1 MEIKIGRVTIGDN
14 HPCCI
19 IAECCQNH
27 LGSMAFAL
35 EMARQAQVCGAQI
48 AKFQHFPA
56 SDIRRHKRS
65 LTIEEHKR
73 LKEFCDHIGITYL
86 CTPFSIECAQELNDI
101 GVEGFKVRS
110 RESSDDIFIDEIR
123 AFWKPIIISQ
133 KKHWFSPNASQWT
146 MIVDE
151 LEFVKYSL
159 GFSCHSPNIYKAL
172 AAVALGAKVIEKHVI
187 WEKKQICPDQFQSID
202 FNQLKEMIKA
212 IREIEDA
219 M

>member
-1 MEIKIGRVTIGDN
+1 MEVKIGRVTIGDD

-27 LGSMAFAL
+27 LGSIAFAM
-35 EMARQAQVCGAQI
+35 EMIRQAQVCGAQI

-73 LKEFCDHIGITYL
+73 LKEFCDHIGIVYL

-101 GVEGFKVRS
+101 GVEGFKIGS
-110 RESSDDIFIDEIR
+110 GQSQDYPLIEKIQSFG
-123 AFWKPIIISQ
+123 KPIIASFKEIAT
-133 KKHWFSPNASQWT
+133 FNAEIKL
-146 MIVDE
+146 MVDD
-151 LEFVKYSL
+151 LAFPPFCNGY
-159 GFSCHSPNIYKAL
+159 SCHSSNIYKAL
-172 AAVALGAKVIEKHVI
+172 AAVALGASVVEKHVI

-202 FNQLKEMIKA
+202 FNQLKEMSKA
-212 IREIEDA
+212 IREIKDA